1 MLVATPCQPLPRS
14 SHTCSPPRNKNVSQ
28 QVADLRR
35 EKSDLTRQL
44 SAAQAV
50 FMRQSSGS
58 GGGGG
63 GGPGGSG
70 LGHPSE
76 THPKWQVQNRVGGG
90 TLYGVADERQAA
102 FTGVTGPGAAATGIT
117 GMGAG
122 AGLGRRSSLASSS
135 SSSIP
140 EFGVLSNLN
149 SNPNQVGAPSAG
161 RPKME
166 GVDIVYLKNVLLKFM
181 EAAMTG
187 KVAEREVLLPA
198 VAALLQASPA
208 EFQVLKRLVVNTAPS
223 SVQMLSALGLKL
235 S

>member
-1 MLVATPCQPLPRS
+1 
-14 SHTCSPPRNKNVSQ
+14 
-28 QVADLRR
+28 
-35 EKSDLTRQL
+35 
-44 SAAQAV
+44 
-50 FMRQSSGS
+50 MRQSSGS

-70 LGHPSE
+70 LGHAGE

-102 FTGVTGPGAAATGIT
+102 VTGVTGPGAAVTGVT
-117 GMGAG
+117 GAGTG

-149 SNPNQVGAPSAG
+149 PISNPNQVGAPSAG

>member
-1 MLVATPCQPLPRS
+1 
-14 SHTCSPPRNKNVSQ
+14 
-28 QVADLRR
+28 
-35 EKSDLTRQL
+35 
-44 SAAQAV
+44 
-50 FMRQSSGS
+50 MRHSSGS
-58 GGGGG
+58 GGGGS

-70 LGHPSE
+70 LGHAGE

-102 FTGVTGPGAAATGIT
+102 VAGVTGPGAAVTGVT
-117 GMGAG
+117 GAGMG

-140 EFGVLSNLN
+140 EFGVLSNSN
-149 SNPNQVGAPSAG
+149 SNHVGAPSTG

-223 SVQMLSALGLKL
+223 SVQMLSALVRHLC
-235 S
+235 